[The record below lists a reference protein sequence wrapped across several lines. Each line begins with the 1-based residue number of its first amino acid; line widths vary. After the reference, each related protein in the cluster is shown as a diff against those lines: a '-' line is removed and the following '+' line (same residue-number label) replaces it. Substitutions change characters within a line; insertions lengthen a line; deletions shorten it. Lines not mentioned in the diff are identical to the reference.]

1 MNGYLIALIISLIGL
16 LAALVI
22 DFVNLTMLIRLRRWS
37 QGAVDEIIGT
47 ASSEIIKRLNLQVGK
62 SGTTAEKLATKFEE
76 VLEKSNEEV
85 PTDLRKLNLPM
96 LFAKIQSGGLDFK
109 DFIPIAVKL
118 MGRSG
123 NTGESSGQSG
133 QWK

>member
-1 MNGYLIALIISLIGL
+1 MNSYLIALIISLIGL

-47 ASSEIIKRLNLQVGK
+47 ASGEIIKRLNLQVGK

-85 PTDLRKLNLPM
+85 PSDLRKLNLPM

-109 DFIPIAVKL
+109 DFIPIAAKL

-123 NTGESSGQSG
+123 NNGEPTGQAG